1 MIYIPKPEIIDH
13 KYLIKYFNHFKS
25 LFNQKKP
32 PKVLIAVSGGSDS
45 ILLLYLFLRFFENHK
60 ENIKIVHINHNI
72 RTDSLKDEKFV
83 RKIGKELDVET
94 YSKHLDLNSRNKK
107 DSLESWA
114 RNGRYKIL
122 EEFLVECKFD
132 FILTG
137 HHKNDQ
143 AETILKNISEKT
155 GLFGLSG
162 MKSINQKIVRPLLP
176 FSKKELMSII
186 EKYDIPYINDASN
199 DELNFKRNF
208 IRKKVLNPWAEED
221 SEVLNAIYESG
232 LHFSKYQESLIY
244 FIEDFIKN
252 NIIYDRNNHI
262 LIDKNKF
269 GNIPDLARVMVIQI
283 LTNSLGRLRKFD
295 FDDINNILSN
305 DKVGNIYKSRFGY
318 EILNDRDSF
327 IIKKR
332 NALKKHDD
340 VEISIG
346 EKFQFFDYEYVFKES
361 KLNNNLSSNPNIEFI
376 DQSKIKDKKLRLR
389 LWENGDCFRPLGMSG
404 KQKISDYLINNKI
417 NQFEKLKQTV
427 LLADDKIIWL
437 CGHRIDERVKISN
450 TTKKVLSI
458 SRFERTSL

>member
-1 MIYIPKPEIIDH
+1 
-13 KYLIKYFNHFKS
+13 
-25 LFNQKKP
+25 
-32 PKVLIAVSGGSDS
+32 
-45 ILLLYLFLRFFENHK
+45 
-60 ENIKIVHINHNI
+60 
-72 RTDSLKDEKFV
+72 
-83 RKIGKELDVET
+83 
-94 YSKHLDLNSRNKK
+94 
-107 DSLESWA
+107 
-114 RNGRYKIL
+114 
-122 EEFLVECKFD
+122 
-132 FILTG
+132 
-137 HHKNDQ
+137 
-143 AETILKNISEKT
+143 
-155 GLFGLSG
+155 

-208 IRKKVLNPWAEED
+208 IRKKVLNPWVEED

-244 FIEDFIKN
+244 FIEDFINN

-361 KLNNNLSSNPNIEFI
+361 KLDNNLSSNPNIEFI